1 MGKWSARLRQGTEAV
16 GVALFAAMFA
26 TFLLQ
31 VCFRYALNRPL
42 GWSDELALL
51 LYPWSVFWACAFLVP
66 LRAHVSFDLAYAAAP
81 LRARRLLAA
90 LAAAI
95 LVGLFLYALPA
106 TLDYVRFMGRE
117 RTPVL
122 GWRYDVLF
130 ACFPLFLMAVA
141 ARAGL
146 RIRAL
151 ARAGWE
157 SQV

>member
-1 MGKWSARLRQGTEAV
+1 MSGWLTALRRGAEAA

-31 VCFRYALNRPL
+31 VFFRYVLNRPL
-42 GWSDELALL
+42 GWTDELTLL

-81 LRARRLLAA
+81 LRGRRVLAA

-95 LVGLFLYALPA
+95 LAGLFLYALPA
-106 TLDYVRFMGRE
+106 TLDFVRFMGRS

-122 GWRYDVLF
+122 GWRYDILF

-151 ARAGWE
+151 ARPGWA